1 MTRLIALLFVGVTIA
16 AIPGYRA
23 EIAEWRKGRE
33 ARLKGEGGWL
43 SLAGLFWLHEG
54 ANRFG
59 KDQGND
65 IVLPD
70 GPAHAGT
77 FTLHGGKVNLTVD
90 GKTRTVAPESDDAA
104 QVGRLKLYV
113 IKRGDKMGIRLKDP
127 ESESRRNF
135 HGIES
140 FPVSEAYRVTAKWV
154 AEPRKIPIL
163 NIIGQTE
170 QSENP
175 GYAIFRL
182 GGKELRLY
190 QII

>member
-43 SLAGLFWLHEG
+43 SLAGLFWLHDG

-59 KDQGND
+59 KDQAND

-70 GPAHAGT
+70 GPAHAGA
-77 FTLHGGKVNLTVD
+77 FRMHGGTVTVTVD
-90 GKTRTVAPESDDAA
+90 GKTRTIAA
-104 QVGRLKLYV
+104 DSGNAAAVVGRLKLYV
-113 IKRGDKMGIRLKDP
+113 IKRGEKMGIRLKDP
-127 ESESRRNF
+127 ESEYRRNF

-170 QSENP
+170 ESD
-175 GYAIFRL
+175 
-182 GGKELRLY
+182 
-190 QII
+190 

>member
-1 MTRLIALLFVGVTIA
+1 MTRLIAVLFIGVAVA

-43 SLAGLFWLHEG
+43 SLAGLFWLHDG
-54 ANRFG
+54 VNRFG
-59 KDQGND
+59 KDQAND

-77 FTLHGGKVNLTVD
+77 FTLHGGTVNVTLD
-90 GKTRTVAPESDDAA
+90 GKTRPIAPDSDDAA

-127 ESESRRNF
+127 ESEYRRNF

-182 GGKELRLY
+182 GGKEL
-190 QII
+190 